1 MPPKFLL
8 KFNAAVI
15 KEIPIPE
22 SVKLLTI
29 GRKPD
34 NDIVIDNPAISGH
47 HCKVTKFGNVY
58 FVEDLGST
66 NGTYIKGKKIIKA
79 EIHHNDQI
87 DLAKH
92 SLQFFYEEELKE
104 QGPADKTV
112 VLNSEAQKEIL
123 ERYAQSAQPASSP
136 LPIPDIPSTDKTAY
150 LKVVDGVVD
159 KTEIDITTI
168 VTYIGTTDAAA
179 IKYKPGSGI
188 FAGGA
193 PEIAGLINKRP
204 EGYILKALKS
214 GFPKVNSQ
222 PVKDQILLKE
232 WDVIEV
238 GKTKLILLSK
248 DRT

>member
-66 NGTYIKGKKIIKA
+66 NGTYIKGKKILKA
-79 EIHHNDQI
+79 EIHHTDQI

-92 SLQFFYEEELKE
+92 SLQFFYEEELKD
-104 QGPADKTV
+104 QRPADKTV

-123 ERYAQSAQPASSP
+123 ERPAP
-136 LPIPDIPSTDKTAY
+136 PTLPPIPEVPTTDKIAY

-159 KTEIDITTI
+159 KTEIDIATV

-204 EGYILKALKS
+204 EGYIFKALKD

-232 WDVIEV
+232 GDIIEV

-248 DRT
+248 DRV